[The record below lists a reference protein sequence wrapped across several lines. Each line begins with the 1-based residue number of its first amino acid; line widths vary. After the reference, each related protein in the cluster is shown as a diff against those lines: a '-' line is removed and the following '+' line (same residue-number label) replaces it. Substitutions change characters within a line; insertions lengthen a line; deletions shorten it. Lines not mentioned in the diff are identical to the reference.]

1 MGQSRARSGHQTGIN
16 NLVTSGKLFAL
27 YVVTGC
33 LFAAATP
40 SAQAQGF
47 PTCKTLRL
55 VIAYPAGGPTDVQ
68 GRIIAQKLGER
79 LAQNIVVENRGG
91 GGTVIATAFV
101 AKAPPDGCTLL
112 LTAAPF
118 AINPIVMATLPYD
131 TAKDLAPVT
140 QTARFPQM
148 LVVHPV
154 LPVKTV
160 KDLVRLAAATAGGIS
175 YASSGNL
182 GTGHLAGELLS
193 SMSGVN
199 LLHISYKG
207 SAPAQPDVIAGRV
220 PVMFDSIGS
229 IGQQVTAGKLRAI
242 AVTTAKRSAQ
252 LPAVPTVAESGFPG
266 YEVSAW
272 QGLVTTGGTPRETVA
287 RLAAEISA
295 VLAQKDLRERFT
307 LLAAELVGGPP
318 EQFEA
323 FLRAEALRWSKVIRE
338 RNIKSE

>member
-1 MGQSRARSGHQTGIN
+1 MS
-16 NLVTSGKLFAL
+16 
-27 YVVTGC
+27 VVTLNWMQRCVFLLAGC
-33 LFAAATP
+33 LMSALTCAAH
-40 SAQAQGF
+40 AQVF
-47 PTCKTLRL
+47 PACKTLRI
-55 VIAYPAGGPTDVQ
+55 VIAYPAGGPTDTQ
-68 GRIIAQKLGER
+68 GRIIAQKLGEK
-79 LAQNIVVENRGG
+79 LAQSIVVENRGG

-118 AINPIVMATLPYD
+118 AINPIVMTALPYD

-154 LPVKTV
+154 LPVRTV
-160 KDLVRLAAATAGGIS
+160 KDLVRLAAGTPGSIN

-182 GTGHLAGELLS
+182 GTGHLAGELLN
-193 SMSGVN
+193 SMAGIN
-199 LLHISYKG
+199 LQHISYKG

-229 IGQQVTAGKLRAI
+229 IGQHVAAGKLRAI
-242 AVTTAKRSAQ
+242 AVTTTVRSAQ
-252 LPAVPTVAESGFPG
+252 LPQVPTVAESGFPG

-272 QGLVTTGGTPRETVA
+272 QGFVAPGATPKETVA
-287 RLAAEISA
+287 RIAAEITA
-295 VLAQKDLRERFT
+295 VLAQKDLRERFA
-307 LLAAELVGGPP
+307 LLSAELVGGPP

-323 FLRAEALRWSKVIRE
+323 FLRAEAARWSKVIRE

>member
-1 MGQSRARSGHQTGIN
+1 MRQAVRHPAWFFTSLGCALLGITGHTH
-16 NLVTSGKLFAL
+16 
-27 YVVTGC
+27 
-33 LFAAATP
+33 
-40 SAQAQGF
+40 AQGF
-47 PTCKTLRL
+47 PACKTLRL
-55 VIAYPAGGPTDVQ
+55 VIAYPAGGPTDTQ
-68 GRIIAQKLGER
+68 GRIIAQKFGEK
-79 LAQNIVVENRGG
+79 LAQNVIVENRGG
-91 GGTVIATAFV
+91 GGTVIATAYV

-118 AINPIVMATLPYD
+118 ALNPIVMTNLPYD

-160 KDLVRLAAATAGGIS
+160 RDFVALAVSHPGKIS

-199 LLHISYKG
+199 LLHIPYKG
-207 SAPAQPDVIAGRV
+207 SAPAHPDVISGRV
-220 PVMFDSIGS
+220 PAMFDSIGS
-229 IGQQVTAGKLRAI
+229 VGGHVAVGKLRAI
-242 AVTTAKRSAQ
+242 AVTTTTRSAQ
-252 LPAVPTVAESGFPG
+252 LPDVPTVAESGFPG

-272 QGLVTTGGTPRETVA
+272 QGMVTTGGTPKETVA

-295 VLAQKDLRERFT
+295 VLAQKDLRERFAV
-307 LLAAELVGGPP
+307 LSADLVGGPP

-323 FLRAEALRWSKVIRE
+323 FLRAEATRWSKVIRE
-338 RNIKSE
+338 RNIKGE

>member
-1 MGQSRARSGHQTGIN
+1 MRQAARHWAWVWALPGSVLLGI
-16 NLVTSGKLFAL
+16 
-27 YVVTGC
+27 
-33 LFAAATP
+33 ATHLH
-40 SAQAQGF
+40 AQGF
-47 PTCKTLRL
+47 PACKTLRL
-55 VIAYPAGGPTDVQ
+55 VIAYPAGGPTDTQ
-68 GRIIAQKLGER
+68 GRIIAQKFGEK
-79 LAQNIVVENRGG
+79 LTQNVIVENRGG
-91 GGTVIATAFV
+91 GGTVIATAYV

-118 AINPIVMATLPYD
+118 ALNPIVMTSLPYD

-160 KDLVRLAAATAGGIS
+160 RDFVALAAAHPGKIS

-199 LLHISYKG
+199 LLHIPYKG
-207 SAPAQPDVIAGRV
+207 SAPAHPDVIAGRV
-220 PVMFDSIGS
+220 PAMFDSIGS
-229 IGQQVTAGKLRAI
+229 VGSHVSAGKLRAI
-242 AVTTAKRSAQ
+242 AVTTTTRSAQ
-252 LPAVPTVAESGFPG
+252 LPDVPTVAESGYPG

-295 VLAQKDLRERFT
+295 VLAQKDLRERFAV
-307 LLAAELVGGPP
+307 LSAELVGGTP

-323 FLRAEALRWSKVIRE
+323 FLRAEAARWSKVIRE
-338 RNIKSE
+338 RNIKGE

>member
-1 MGQSRARSGHQTGIN
+1 MSMLTFHGRLHR
-16 NLVTSGKLFAL
+16 L
-27 YVVTGC
+27 YPV
-33 LFAAATP
+33 AATLVCAVVGTAH
-40 SAQAQGF
+40 AQVF
-47 PTCKTLRL
+47 PACKSLRI
-55 VIAYPAGGPTDVQ
+55 VIAYPAGGPTDTQ

-79 LAQNIVVENRGG
+79 LAQNVIVENRGG
-91 GGTVIATAFV
+91 AGTVIATAYV

-112 LTAAPF
+112 QTAAPF

-160 KDLVRLAAATAGGIS
+160 RDLVRLAAATPGAIS

-199 LLHISYKG
+199 FLHISYKG

-229 IGQQVTAGKLRAI
+229 IGQHVAAGKLRAI
-242 AVTTAKRSAQ
+242 AVTTATRSAQ

-266 YEVSAW
+266 YEVYAW
-272 QGLVTTGGTPRETVA
+272 QGLVTTGGTPRDVVT
-287 RLAAEISA
+287 RISAEISA
-295 VLAQKDLRERFT
+295 VLAQKEMRERFA
-307 LLAAELVGGPP
+307 LLSAELVGGPP

-323 FLRAEALRWSKVIRE
+323 FLRSEAVRWSKVIRE